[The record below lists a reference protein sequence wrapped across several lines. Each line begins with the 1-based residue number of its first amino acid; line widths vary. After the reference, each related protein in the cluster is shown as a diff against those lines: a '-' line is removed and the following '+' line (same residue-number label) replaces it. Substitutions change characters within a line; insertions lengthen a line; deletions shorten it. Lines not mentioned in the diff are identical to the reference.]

1 MKRMKKIVA
10 ALLAVA
16 MLMVSAPAFAWDV
29 ETPGETAAR
38 YIKAIVAK
46 IAEDYR
52 FDIDQ
57 ETMYEAIMDYVMREN
72 PELLEGAIIAAME
85 PLDPHSSYFPEEELT
100 TFIEDVTGAYV
111 GIGVTIQYKE
121 TGIEILEVNPNG
133 GAKQAGLKVG
143 DIIVKVDGQNVVG
156 MTTGEVSALVRGE
169 ENTTVALEFLRGE
182 ERLSANVLRMKLY
195 TETVTSRITED
206 NIGYIYI
213 SSFTESTPD
222 SVKKTLNDMKNR
234 NVRKFLIDVRDNP
247 GGELGSVIETLELF
261 VPKGRVLTTL
271 QYNNE
276 RRNKEIKSEAK
287 FSLTPNRE
295 IVVLANENSASAAEL
310 FVGALQNLKIAKFVG
325 VDTYGKGSMQEFMG
339 LISPTTAELGD
350 IKLSVAEF
358 TKPDGSTINGIG
370 IEPDVR
376 VANVYVP
383 YDVSKLT
390 PMTFSDRYQV
400 GSKGN
405 DVLAIEE
412 RLYIVGFDPGAIDG
426 VFDEDTKR
434 ATESFQKATG
444 LPVYGVM
451 DYTTQNTLN
460 DKMAEVEVEKDRQY
474 EKAYEILKKEK

>member
-1 MKRMKKIVA
+1 MKRMKKMFSVLL
-10 ALLAVA
+10 ALL
-16 MLMVSAPAFAWDV
+16 MLLTSQTAFAWEI

-52 FDIDQ
+52 FDIDS

-72 PELLEGAIIAAME
+72 PELLEGAIVAATQ
-85 PLDPHSSYFPEEELT
+85 PLDKHSTYFPAEELT

-111 GIGVTIQYKE
+111 GIGVTIQYTE
-121 TGIEILEVNPNG
+121 GGIEILEVNPNG

-143 DIIVKVDGQNVVG
+143 DVIVKVDGQNIVG
-156 MTTGEVSALVRGE
+156 MTTGEVSGMVRGK
-169 ENTTVALEFLRGE
+169 ENTTVTLELLRGE
-182 ERLSANVLRMKLY
+182 ERITADVTRTKLY

-213 SSFTESTPD
+213 SNFASSTPE
-222 SVKKTLNDMKNR
+222 SMKKTLDEMKNR

-247 GGELGSVIETLELF
+247 GGELGSVLDVLELF

-271 QYNNE
+271 QYNDE

-295 IVVLANENSASAAEL
+295 IVILANENSASAAEL
-310 FVGALQNLKIAKFVG
+310 FAGTLQYLKIAKVVG
-325 VDTYGKGSMQEFMG
+325 VDTYGKGSMQEFLG
-339 LISPTTAELGD
+339 LISPSTAELGD

-358 TKPDGSTINGIG
+358 TKPDGSKINGIG
-370 IEPDVR
+370 IAPDVR
-376 VANVYVP
+376 VANVRVP
-383 YDVSKLT
+383 YDQSKLT

-400 GSKGN
+400 GSKGD

-412 RLYIVGFDPGAIDG
+412 RLEVLGLNPGAVDG

-434 ATESFQKATG
+434 ATENFQKAVG
-444 LPVYGVM
+444 LSVYGVM

-460 DKMAEVEVEKDRQY
+460 DKMAEVEVEQDRQF

>member
-1 MKRMKKIVA
+1 MKRLKKMLA
-10 ALLAVA
+10 AFLALV
-16 MLMVSAPAFAWDV
+16 MLSASTTALAWDI

-52 FDIDQ
+52 FDIDTQ
-57 ETMYEAIMDYVMREN
+57 EMYEAIMDYVMREN
-72 PELLEGAIIAAME
+72 PDLLEGAIIAATQ
-85 PLDPHSSYFPEEELT
+85 PLDPHSGYFPAEELT

-111 GIGVTIQYKE
+111 GIGVTIQYTE
-121 TGIEILEVNPNG
+121 EGIEILEVNPNG
-133 GAKQAGLKVG
+133 SAKQAGLKVG

-156 MTTGEVSALVRGE
+156 MTTGEVTTLVRGE

-182 ERLSANVLRMKLY
+182 ERMTADVTRTKLY

-213 SSFTESTPD
+213 STFASSTPE
-222 SVKKTLNDMKNR
+222 SMKKTLEEMKNR

-247 GGELGSVIETLELF
+247 GGELGSVLDVLELF

-271 QYNNE
+271 QYNDE

-287 FSLTPNRE
+287 FALTPNRE
-295 IVVLANENSASAAEL
+295 IVILANENSASAAEM
-310 FVGALQNLKIAKFVG
+310 FAGTLQNLKIAKVVG

-339 LISPTTAELGD
+339 LISPSTAELGD

-358 TKPDGSTINGIG
+358 TKPDGSKINGVG

-376 VANVYVP
+376 VANVRVP
-383 YDVSKLT
+383 YDQSKLT
-390 PMTFSDRYQV
+390 PMTLSDRYQV
-400 GSKGN
+400 GDKGN

-412 RLYIVGFDPGAIDG
+412 RLKILGLNPGAVDG

-434 ATESFQKATG
+434 ATEAFQKATG
-444 LPVYGVM
+444 LSVYGVM

-460 DKMAEVEVEKDRQY
+460 DKMAEVEVEQDRQY
-474 EKAYEILKKEK
+474 EKAYEMLKKEE